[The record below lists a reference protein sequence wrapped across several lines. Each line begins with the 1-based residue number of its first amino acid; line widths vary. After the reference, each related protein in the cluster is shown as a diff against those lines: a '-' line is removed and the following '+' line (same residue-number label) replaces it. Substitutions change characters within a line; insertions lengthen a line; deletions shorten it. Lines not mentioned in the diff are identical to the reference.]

1 MRTPRRPSVPA
12 RRASLALVAAVAA
25 TLAVALP
32 ADAASTV
39 PGPIA
44 IPDNTAASPYPSTIT
59 VSALT
64 GVVLSVDVTLV
75 GLTHTYPAD
84 LGVMLVGPGGQATLL
99 MGHVGG
105 PAGVSAVTVT
115 FSASATASLPATG
128 PLGAGPYRPSADAT
142 QPLAFPAPAPAGA
155 GTDLGVF
162 TGTDP
167 NGVWSLYVVD
177 GWASDVGSLASWSL
191 DITSGVAPDAG
202 GPYTIA
208 EGATLALDASATVAS
223 ASATYAWDLDG
234 DGAYDDATGA
244 TPTVPA
250 ATLAALG
257 LGDGPVGPLAVG
269 LQVTDG
275 PVVATAAGTV
285 TVTATAPTATVTLP
299 RQVLAD
305 TPFTMKVGAV
315 DPSPADAAATF
326 TYEIDWTGD
335 GVVDQTLTGPADPPV
350 THSFAT
356 AGTYRVTVWATD
368 RDGAR
373 SAPLVADVVVVPA
386 LAASGGVPGTA
397 WLATAALALGGLLL
411 AAGRRLRRPQPS
423 AR

>member
-1 MRTPRRPSVPA
+1 MRAPRRPSAPA
-12 RRASLALVAAVAA
+12 RRASVALVAAVAG

-32 ADAASTV
+32 ADAATY
-39 PGPIA
+39 PGPGSIT
-44 IPDNTAASPYPSTIT
+44 IPTSGPGIPYPSTLA
-59 VSALT
+59 VA
-64 GVVLSVDVTLV
+64 GVPGAVTSVEVTLT

-84 LGVMLVGPGGQATLL
+84 LVIILQGPQGQAVTL
-99 MGHVGG
+99 
-105 PAGVSAVTVT
+105 
-115 FSASATASLPATG
+115 ASTCGDTSDVV
-128 PLGAGPYRPSADAT
+128 DAT
-142 QPLAFPAPAPAGA
+142 LRFADSGVPLAGSGMPSGTYAPTICSAPHSPVPAPAPATADASLSTFA
-155 GTDLGVF
+155 GTV
-162 TGTDP
+162 P
-167 NGVWSLYVVD
+167 NGTWSLYVFDSFVGD
-177 GWASDVGSLASWSL
+177 AGSLTTWSL
-191 DITSGVAPDAG
+191 DIETAVVADAG

-208 EGATLALDASATVAS
+208 EGAALALDASGAVLPDPD
-223 ASATYAWDLDG
+223 ATYAWDLDG
-234 DGAYDDATGA
+234 DGAYDDATGV
-244 TPTVPA
+244 TPTVPP

-257 LGDGPVGPLAVG
+257 LADGPVGPLPVG
-269 LQVTDG
+269 LQVSKGAD
-275 PVVATAAGTV
+275 VATASSTV
-285 TVTATAPTATVTLP
+285 TVTATAPTATLRLP

-356 AGTYRVTVWATD
+356 AGTYRATVWATD

-373 SAPLVADVVVVPA
+373 SAPLVTDVVVVPA

-397 WLATAALALGGLLL
+397 WLATASLALGTLLL
-411 AAGRRLRRPQPS
+411 AASRRRPQPS